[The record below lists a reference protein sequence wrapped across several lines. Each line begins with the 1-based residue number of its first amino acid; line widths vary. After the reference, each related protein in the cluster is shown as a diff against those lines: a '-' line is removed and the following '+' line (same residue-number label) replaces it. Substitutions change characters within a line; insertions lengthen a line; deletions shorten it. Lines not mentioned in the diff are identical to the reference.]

1 MRSRNSLYAI
11 TRCSCFAAI
20 FALLLV
26 SLFTAQTRG
35 QSLIA
40 GDLAGQVVDP
50 SKALVVDADVVLAN
64 KETGA
69 TGQGKTNAEGY
80 FHFSLLKPGNYEIT
94 VTRSGFAKLTQNAV
108 VEVGKTTTVTITL
121 EISSTTATIEV
132 TTTPELVS
140 TDTAV
145 STTFSQK
152 EVELLPSPGGD
163 ITNIAFTSPGV
174 IVAVNQ
180 SGMNGYGNFTVNG
193 LPATSNL
200 YTTNGENNMD
210 PYFNI
215 NNSGATNLTLGS
227 NEVQE
232 ATVVTNPYSGQ
243 YGQLSGAQVTY
254 ITKSGT
260 NDFHGN
266 AQYWWNGRYLN
277 ANDFF
282 NKWTTPA
289 GVANPAPF
297 GNANQWATSIGGPII
312 KNKTFFFADY
322 EGLRFVLPSSA
333 TVYVPTQAF
342 STAVLNNIANT
353 QPAELAMYKQIFGLW
368 ANAPGAA
375 NAVVQPANSFC
386 SGVVLPGFDPSA
398 GCTAQFLASPT
409 ALAHE
414 FIVAGRV
421 DQKLGDKDNLFGRF
435 KIDHGLQPTH
445 VDAISPNF
453 SALSNQPSWD
463 VQINESHVFGPTK
476 TNVFTAALSHYV
488 AQFAQ
493 NFDQAFSTLPLSII
507 TSGLGTA
514 VDFSN
519 INPMYNYPQGRNITQ
534 YQFIDDFSWNHGKH
548 SFKFGGNFRRYDVS
562 DHNFFFNTPAVY
574 FGYTS
579 DGLQNFADGL
589 AYQYRQA
596 DNLASDVPVALWG
609 LGLYAEDQIKVT
621 SNFTLTLALRAE
633 RNSNPVCQ
641 TNCFAN
647 FAGDFTSLPSYQ
659 AGGAAAQDVPYSQ
672 DIKYNQHQA
681 FQGVDAVVWSP
692 RVAFS
697 WAPGHTEHFPF
708 FPGGGKTVISGGF
721 GIFYDNPAAGLVDDL
736 LANPPVS
743 VTFRVRPAAGVLPFD
758 PNGGPATWA
767 AAASAFDI
775 TKSFNQIQ
783 ASMPAGV
790 SFTPPSFD
798 GIVGTIHAPMAK
810 EWNFQIQQEIGRNTA
825 LLVNY
830 VGNSV
835 TRLPY
840 GSEWGNAWNQFGVY
854 APGLIPAAA
863 PDPSYGTVA
872 QVRSGAI
879 SNYNGLN
886 VTLREQFK
894 TWIVAHFNY
903 TYGHNMD
910 EVSNG
915 GIFQYGFAS
924 GQSITG
930 VAGQVLPTSLR
941 AGNYGNSDYDIRH
954 LISGDFVVS
963 PTFHAENG
971 FKRFVL
977 NGWQWSGKVYWHTG
991 MPYSIIDGNDNGG
1004 VGNGGGTILGTI
1016 NPGAPVQTSSCGKS
1030 AINTPCLNAGAFYD
1044 TLNNVISAFPDQTRN
1059 QFRGAGYFDIDM
1071 GLFKNIQIKER
1082 MNLAVGLMAYNALN
1096 HPNMPFP
1103 NNTFSTGDSTFGTIT
1118 AGPGVGVPTSPYGNF
1133 LGFDSSPRI
1142 VQLSA
1147 KITF

>member
-1 MRSRNSLYAI
+1 
-11 TRCSCFAAI
+11 
-20 FALLLV
+20 
-26 SLFTAQTRG
+26 
-35 QSLIA
+35 
-40 GDLAGQVVDP
+40 
-50 SKALVVDADVVLAN
+50 
-64 KETGA
+64 
-69 TGQGKTNAEGY
+69 
-80 FHFSLLKPGNYEIT
+80 EIT
-94 VTRSGFAKLTQNAV
+94 VSKSGFAKVTQNAV
-108 VEVGKTTTVTITL
+108 VDVGKTTTITISL
-121 EISSTTATIEV
+121 EISSSTATIEV
-132 TTTPELVS
+132 TTTPDLVS

-493 NFDQAFSTLPLSII
+493 NFDQAYSTLPLSII

-519 INPMYNYPQGRNITQ
+519 INPMYNFPQGRNITQ

-641 TNCFAN
+641 KNCFAN
-647 FAGDFTSLPSYQ
+647 FTGDFT
-659 AGGAAAQDVPYSQ
+659 
-672 DIKYNQHQA
+672 
-681 FQGVDAVVWSP
+681 
-692 RVAFS
+692 
-697 WAPGHTEHFPF
+697 
-708 FPGGGKTVISGGF
+708 
-721 GIFYDNPAAGLVDDL
+721 
-736 LANPPVS
+736 
-743 VTFRVRPAAGVLPFD
+743 
-758 PNGGPATWA
+758 
-767 AAASAFDI
+767 
-775 TKSFNQIQ
+775 
-783 ASMPAGV
+783 
-790 SFTPPSFD
+790 
-798 GIVGTIHAPMAK
+798 
-810 EWNFQIQQEIGRNTA
+810 
-825 LLVNY
+825 
-830 VGNSV
+830 
-835 TRLPY
+835 
-840 GSEWGNAWNQFGVY
+840 
-854 APGLIPAAA
+854 
-863 PDPSYGTVA
+863 
-872 QVRSGAI
+872 
-879 SNYNGLN
+879 
-886 VTLREQFK
+886 
-894 TWIVAHFNY
+894 
-903 TYGHNMD
+903 
-910 EVSNG
+910 
-915 GIFQYGFAS
+915 
-924 GQSITG
+924 
-930 VAGQVLPTSLR
+930 
-941 AGNYGNSDYDIRH
+941 
-954 LISGDFVVS
+954 
-963 PTFHAENG
+963 
-971 FKRFVL
+971 
-977 NGWQWSGKVYWHTG
+977 
-991 MPYSIIDGNDNGG
+991 
-1004 VGNGGGTILGTI
+1004 
-1016 NPGAPVQTSSCGKS
+1016 
-1030 AINTPCLNAGAFYD
+1030 
-1044 TLNNVISAFPDQTRN
+1044 
-1059 QFRGAGYFDIDM
+1059 
-1071 GLFKNIQIKER
+1071 
-1082 MNLAVGLMAYNALN
+1082 
-1096 HPNMPFP
+1096 
-1103 NNTFSTGDSTFGTIT
+1103 
-1118 AGPGVGVPTSPYGNF
+1118 
-1133 LGFDSSPRI
+1133 
-1142 VQLSA
+1142 
-1147 KITF
+1147 